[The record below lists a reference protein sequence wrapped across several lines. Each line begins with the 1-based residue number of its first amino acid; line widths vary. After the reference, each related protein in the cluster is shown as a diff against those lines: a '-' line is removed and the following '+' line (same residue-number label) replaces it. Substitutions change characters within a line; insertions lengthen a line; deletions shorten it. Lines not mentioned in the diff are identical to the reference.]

1 MNGTQA
7 LFVNP
12 SPFNCVSGKNLCPA
26 SKKLQLCH
34 SLYTFKIEE
43 GLSKEFDFKVFLF
56 LSYLVIL

>member
-7 LFVNP
+7 LYVNP

-34 SLYTFKIEE
+34 SLYTFK
-43 GLSKEFDFKVFLF
+43 V
-56 LSYLVIL
+56 